1 VSAKTGEGVADLTAL
16 LATKVS
22 VTLGREEAPVLTRA
36 RHRRLVEEAVAALG
50 RAVPALAA
58 GPELAAEDVR
68 VAGAAIGRLTG
79 RIDVE
84 DLLDEI
90 FSSFCIGK

>member
-1 VSAKTGEGVADLTAL
+1 
-16 LATKVS
+16 
-22 VTLGREEAPVLTRA
+22 
-36 RHRRLVEEAVAALG
+36 
-50 RAVPALAA
+50 
-58 GPELAAEDVR
+58 LAAEDVR
-68 VAGAAIGRLTG
+68 VATHAIGRLTG